1 MDRIDVVVD
10 VSRPASRRVIRGQR
24 GLGSAEMAQAVLS
37 AREFRSWREARSGE
51 VPRDPV
57 SAANMEDSARS
68 VFEELSERLALG
80 GRAIAR
86 VSRVARTIADMGER
100 ERVGEGEIV
109 EALGFR
115 SRTLG

>member
-10 VSRPASRRVIRGQR
+10 VSRPASRKVIRGKR
-24 GLGSAEMAQAVLS
+24 GLGSDEMSQTVLA
-37 AREFRSWREARSGE
+37 AREFRSWREARLGRDA
-51 VPRDPV
+51 RDPV
-57 SAANMEDSARS
+57 VAADMEDAARS
-68 VFEELSERLALG
+68 AFEELSERLALG

-100 ERVGEGEIV
+100 ERVGEGDII